1 VRVSLPRPL
10 VLADSSILRAD
21 AQWIID
27 DADRT
32 REGYLRYLCTNTRS
46 TSMAPVVVGEWSLST
61 IGGYVL
67 SFLLPLDRLSKSSML
82 MWCFCSGE
90 LDPASDGAADFFR
103 RFAAAQIWAAEQGAC
118 VLISLVVSLSRTRS
132 AVVLVSALREL
143 TRGLCAADKSSGRGR
158 TSSALRSGATR
169 CVSLCLVLLVVQAS
183 PSAQARSAH
192 SRRPVPAGS
201 RRRGLHTRGPV
212 DARRARL
219 RCIHFGVS
227 LSCESTGGSE
237 RESEGARARAKARAE
252 ARARA
257 RTRAEVNPVLEERVL
272 LDALTSR
279 DALKPASR
287 LLPLLHCMILF
298 LQLALVERSV
308 RGSLG
313 AARLGA
319 TLEQAARDV
328 HRGLYRPGESTTAS

>member
-1 VRVSLPRPL
+1 
-10 VLADSSILRAD
+10 
-21 AQWIID
+21 
-27 DADRT
+27 
-32 REGYLRYLCTNTRS
+32 
-46 TSMAPVVVGEWSLST
+46 M
-61 IGGYVL
+61 
-67 SFLLPLDRLSKSSML
+67 
-82 MWCFCSGE
+82 
-90 LDPASDGAADFFR
+90 
-103 RFAAAQIWAAEQGAC
+103 
-118 VLISLVVSLSRTRS
+118 
-132 AVVLVSALREL
+132 
-143 TRGLCAADKSSGRGR
+143 
-158 TSSALRSGATR
+158 
-169 CVSLCLVLLVVQAS
+169 
-183 PSAQARSAH
+183 
-192 SRRPVPAGS
+192 
-201 RRRGLHTRGPV
+201 
-212 DARRARL
+212 
-219 RCIHFGVS
+219 S